1 MVLTLTWLPEVLEAA
16 GLKVAETPGW
26 RTRGRGPMGDVRGV
40 MCHHTA
46 TAAPGNMPTL
56 NMLINGRADLSGP
69 LAQLGLGRDG
79 AFYVI
84 AAGRA
89 NHAGAGRW
97 EGIVTG
103 NSSFIG
109 IEAEHSG
116 RLQDPWPEVQIDA
129 YQRGVAALLKK
140 LGRNANM
147 CCGHKEYALPAGRKP
162 DPMFDMA
169 AFRNQVAALLA
180 GKTPPPPIPA
190 ADDAARPTLRR
201 GSTGAFVAQAQRAI
215 GVADDGKF
223 GPDTEAAMRA
233 FQRAAGLVPDG
244 IVGPK
249 TWAQLTGA
257 KPVAVAVPAAAVP
270 VAAAPAM
277 AAAPATLPPPDTD
290 TQRPHVE
297 SGIAFGPD
305 GTRFASRFKD
315 GFFTKGRTTVSQ
327 WLAASGG
334 SAGLSASLA
343 RVVAASCENEGGLEA
358 INSYDNAHMSFG
370 ICQWT
375 VGVGTA
381 PGELAALLRRFK
393 AFDAAAYQDCFG
405 RYKLEP
411 AAGPPRGAGFLLLSG
426 EQLDTVVEKDVLR
439 QVQWAYRFWRAGHHP
454 SLRTCQIAHAADRTA
469 DFLDKTAASRP
480 LREWLTSELGIALI
494 FDEHVNRPGHVPKTL
509 EQAIAG
515 LAEDARD
522 CTKWTNGEERD
533 LIARYLRARN
543 ATNMTSSEERG
554 RAIAAMVAK
563 QKLSD
568 ARGSFVP

>member
-1 MVLTLTWLPEVLEAA
+1 MVLTLTWLPDVLETA

-26 RTRGRGPMGDVRGV
+26 RTRGRGPMGNVRGV

-79 AFYVI
+79 TFYVI

-97 EGIVTG
+97 EGLVTG

-116 RLQDPWPEVQIDA
+116 RPGDPWPVVQIDA

-140 LGRNANM
+140 LGRNANL
-147 CCGHKEYALPAGRKP
+147 CCGHKEYALPSGRKP
-162 DPMFDMA
+162 DPTFDMA
-169 AFRNQVAALLA
+169 AFRNEVAALLA

-190 ADDAARPTLRR
+190 TDDAARPTIRR
-201 GSTGAFVAQAQRAI
+201 GSTAPIVAQAQRAI

-233 FQRAAGLVPDG
+233 FQRTAGLVPDG

-249 TWAQLTGA
+249 TWAQLTGVRSVA
-257 KPVAVAVPAAAVP
+257 ATAPAAVAQIAPVPAAAASI
-270 VAAAPAM
+270 AA
-277 AAAPATLPPPDTD
+277 LPRPDTD

-305 GTRFASRFKD
+305 GTRFASRFKA
-315 GFFTKGRTTVSQ
+315 GFFTRGRTTVSQ
-327 WLAASGG
+327 WIAASGG

-358 INSYDNAHMSFG
+358 INSYDNAHLSFG

-375 VGVGTA
+375 VGVGKD
-381 PGELAALLRRFK
+381 PGELAALLRRLK
-393 AFDAAAYQDCFG
+393 ALDAAAYQDCFG
-405 RYKLEP
+405 RYGLEP
-411 AAGPPRGAGFLLLSG
+411 VPGAARGAGFLLLG
-426 EQLDTVVEKDVLR
+426 GKQLDTAAEKDVLR
-439 QVQWAYRFWRAGHHP
+439 QVEWAYRFWRAGHHP
-454 SLRTCQIAHAADRTA
+454 SLRNCQIAHAADRTT
-469 DFLDKTAASRP
+469 DFLDKITASRP
-480 LREWLTSELGIALI
+480 LREWLTSELGVALI
-494 FDEHVNRPGHVPKTL
+494 FDEHVNRPGHVPETL
-509 EQAIAG
+509 EQAIAELSAG
-515 LAEDARD
+515 ARD
-522 CTKWTNGEERD
+522 CSKWTNGEETD

-543 ATNMTSSEERG
+543 ATNMTSSDERG
-554 RAIAAMVAK
+554 RAIAALVAT

-568 ARGSFVP
+568 VRGSFVL

>member
-1 MVLTLTWLPEVLEAA
+1 MVLSLTWLPEVLEAA

-26 RTRGRGPMGDVRGV
+26 RTRGRGAMGDVRGV

-56 NMLINGRADLSGP
+56 NLLINGRHDLPGP

-79 AFYVI
+79 TFYVI

-116 RLQDPWPEVQIDA
+116 RSADPWPAVQVDA

-140 LGRNANM
+140 MGRNANM
-147 CCGHKEYALPAGRKP
+147 CCGHKEYALPTGRKP
-162 DPMFDMA
+162 DPTLDMP

-190 ADDAARPTLRR
+190 ADEAARPTIRR
-201 GSTGAFVAQAQRAI
+201 GSTGPFVAQAQRAL

-223 GPDTEAAMRA
+223 GPGTEAAMRA

-249 TWAQLTGA
+249 TWAHLIGA
-257 KPVAVAVPAAAVP
+257 KPAVAIAPAAPPPPAMP
-270 VAAAPAM
+270 PTAVAAT
-277 AAAPATLPPPDTD
+277 AALPPPDTD
-290 TQRPHVE
+290 ARRPRVE

-305 GTRFASRFKD
+305 GTRFASRFKA
-315 GFFTKGRTTVSQ
+315 GFFTRGRTTVSQ
-327 WLAASGG
+327 WLTASGG
-334 SAGLSASLA
+334 TAGLSPSLA

-358 INSYDNAHMSFG
+358 INSYDNAHLSFG

-381 PGELAALLRRFK
+381 PGELATLLRRFK
-393 AFDAAAYQDCFG
+393 ASDAAAYQDCFG
-405 RYKLEP
+405 RYALEP
-411 AAGPPRGAGFLLLSG
+411 APGPARAAGFLLLDG
-426 EQLDTVVEKDVLR
+426 RQLDTAAEKDVLR
-439 QVQWAYRFWRAGHHP
+439 QVEWAYRFWRAGHHP
-454 SLRTCQIAHAADRTA
+454 ALRTCQIAHAADRTS
-469 DFLDKTAASRP
+469 DFLDKVTASRP

-494 FDEHVNRPGHVPKTL
+494 FDEHVNRPGHVPGTL
-509 EQAIAG
+509 KQAIAG
-515 LAEDARD
+515 LAADARD
-522 CTKWTNGEERD
+522 CSKWTNGEERD

-554 RAIAAMVAK
+554 AAIAAMVAK